1 MNDVG
6 GWAQQPMKVVLVL
19 RRLMS
24 AANVANVVLVALP
37 VLFLLVMGYRQRWVA
52 EDAFISLRVVDNLL
66 AGHGPVF
73 NVGERV
79 EVYTHPLWVAILTVW
94 GALGLQLEYGAAY
107 LGLLLSGVGLVAAQL
122 GSLQLARY
130 LRGDIPGN
138 SREIVV
144 PLGAVVF
151 VAVPVIWDY
160 VTSGL
165 ETGLSFAWLGISFW
179 LLVRRVVSVDRRD
192 WIGRRAVLEALVFG
206 LGPLVRPDLGLF
218 AVGFLIALMVCELA
232 GRTGRD
238 ALVHGAWLLFGFGLV
253 PGLYQVFRMG
263 YFGAIVPN
271 TALAK
276 EASMSDWRQGW
287 LYFVDFVGTYELWIP
302 LALLGLW
309 WLKIM
314 VSTIRQ
320 RNRVGIVV
328 AVLVAAA
335 MLHALY
341 VIRLGGDFMHGRFL
355 LPTLFAV
362 VLPLAAVPIQIP
374 DIARLRSATVALAV
388 VPVLAWAVVCA
399 AFLGWPAGRMT
410 NGSGISD
417 ERAYYVQ
424 QSGTSN
430 PVTIEDYRDLSSGWA
445 THGFELRALAE
456 ENPRTLI
463 MLEGTFP
470 LAQDVDPD
478 AGLVVVVGN
487 IGVRGFAAGREVY
500 MVDLQALGDP
510 LAGRLRIE
518 ERMRPGHEKQMP
530 AVFFQARFG
539 QVSAIP
545 PSIQL
550 DAAIDVLQCGDV
562 ELLLQAVEA
571 PLTFEQFMSNVV
583 HSWRLTQ
590 LRIDSDPVVA
600 REELCQG

>member
-1 MNDVG
+1 
-6 GWAQQPMKVVLVL
+6 MKVVLVL
-19 RRLMS
+19 RRQMS
-24 AANVANVVLVALP
+24 AANVVNVVLVALP
-37 VLFLLVMGYRQRWVA
+37 VLFLLIMGYRQRWVA
-52 EDAFISLRVVDNLL
+52 EDAFISLRAVDNLL

-79 EVYTHPLWVAILTVW
+79 EVYTHPLWVAILTIW
-94 GALGLQLEYGAAY
+94 GGLGLQLEYGAIY
-107 LGLLLSGVGLVAAQL
+107 LGLLFTGVGLVSAQL
-122 GSLQLARY
+122 ASIRL
-130 LRGDIPGN
+130 LRHLRRDTPESGLDFI
-138 SREIVV
+138 V
-144 PLGAVVF
+144 PLGAIVF
-151 VAVPVIWDY
+151 MAVPVVWDF

-165 ETGLSFAWLGISFW
+165 ETGLSFAWLGVSFW
-179 LLVRRVVSVDRRD
+179 LLVRRAVSVDER
-192 WIGRRAVLEALVFG
+192 GRIERPAILEALVFG

-218 AVGFLIALMVCELA
+218 SVGFLIALMVCDLV
-232 GRTGRD
+232 GRARRETF
-238 ALVHGAWLLFGFGLV
+238 VHGAWILFSFGLV
-253 PGLYQVFRMG
+253 SGLYQVFRMG

-287 LYFVDFVGTYELWIP
+287 LYFVDFVGTYQLWIP

-309 WLKIM
+309 WLTIM
-314 VSTIRQ
+314 ASTIRQ
-320 RNRVGIVV
+320 RNRVGFVV
-328 AVLVAAA
+328 AVPVVAAT
-335 MLHALY
+335 LHALY
-341 VIRLGGDFMHGRFL
+341 IIRLGGDFMHGRFL

-362 VLPLAAVPIQIP
+362 MLPLAAVPIQIP
-374 DIARLRSATVALAV
+374 DIARLRSATTTLAV
-388 VPVLAWAVVCA
+388 VLVLAWAIVCA
-399 AFLGWPAGRMT
+399 AFLGWPADAVA

-417 ERAYYVQ
+417 ERAYYVE

-430 PVTIEDYRDLSSGWA
+430 PITIEDYRNLSSGW
-445 THGFELRALAE
+445 TSHGFELRALAE

-470 LAQDVDPD
+470 LAQDVNPK

-487 IGVRGFAAGREVY
+487 IGVRGFAAGGEVY

-518 ERMRPGHEKQMP
+518 ERTMPGHEKQMP

-571 PLTFEQFMSNVV
+571 PLTFGQFASNVW

-590 LRIDSDPVVA
+590 LRIDPDPVVA
-600 REELCQG
+600 REELCEG